1 MTRQE
6 VIIKL
11 KDYCADQEKKN
22 GWWIIKKYILQFD
35 RTYLLEQH
43 NRTANLALPDSVVL
57 SSVVTIN
64 NAGLLYKS
72 VIYKWSTVVETI
84 IKTQMIPTHNEV
96 YENHYYLI
104 FALIS
109 GDIYEIEIENFNIYF
124 GQLGHFIE
132 QFKLNETANL

>member
-6 VIIKL
+6 VITKL
-11 KDYCADQEKKN
+11 KDYCTYQEKKN
-22 GWWIIKKYILQFD
+22 GWWIFKKYILQFD

-43 NRTANLALPDSVVL
+43 NRTVNLALPDSVVL
-57 SSVVTIN
+57 NNSVTIN

-72 VIYKWSTVVETI
+72 VIHKWSKVVETI
-84 IKTQMIPTHNEV
+84 IKTQMIPTHNEI

-109 GDIYEIEIENFNIYF
+109 GDIYEIEIENFNIYCD
-124 GQLGHFIE
+124 QLGHFIE
-132 QFKLNETANL
+132 QYKLNETAD